1 MAETVK
7 VLIWGTAEQGP
18 CAYFRGHM
26 YDEELK
32 KHGIEMRHID
42 KVNFIADPSAQ
53 GMSQA
58 EASAKGLLKIDT
70 SDIDW
75 ADVVVF
81 RRYYNSSAQCMDKGC
96 NFRTKSPVEA
106 MAHPHEVQG
115 RDGITDMMWPAF
127 NTRAHNKAIIYETD
141 DNHFKIRDWNGYY
154 YDVKLEWDVIEQ
166 MARRADLV
174 TVSTGPIK
182 DEYSRFNDNI
192 RVIRNAIDPSIY
204 TSDIERPVNGGDLP
218 RVVYYGSTVRM
229 RDYAGEWDPEHNRH
243 KGGFAGKAVEELR
256 SKKKLWNIFIGVNPG
271 TEHVIAPYFDEAHY
285 YVENIK
291 QFSKTLANAKAD
303 IGIAPLVGD
312 EFDRCKS
319 ELHWLEYAITG
330 AAFVGEGFRR
340 GEAPYSMIRHG
351 VDGFLARTAQEWYSS
366 MKSLVESKDLRQQIA
381 GAAKERV
388 LLEYDYKVR
397 AKEWADAYRWAAE
410 HPNYGLRE
418 RGD

>member
-32 KHGIEMRHID
+32 KYGIEMRHID
-42 KVNFIADPSAQ
+42 KVNFIAAPEAQ
-53 GMSQA
+53 GMSQG
-58 EASAKGLLKIDT
+58 EAASKGLLKIDT
-70 SDIDW
+70 ADIDW

-81 RRYYNSSAQCMDKGC
+81 RRYYNSSAQCIEKTC
-96 NFRTKSPVEA
+96 TFRTKNPEEA
-106 MAHPHEVQG
+106 RAHPHEVQG
-115 RDGITDMMWPAF
+115 RDGITEMMWPAF

-154 YDVKLEWDVIEQ
+154 FDVKLEWDIIEQ

-204 TSDIERPVNGGDLP
+204 TSDIERPVHGGDLP
-218 RVVYYGSTVRM
+218 RVVYYGGTVRM
-229 RDYAGEWDPEHNRH
+229 RDYAGEWDPQHNRH
-243 KGGFAGKAVEELR
+243 KGGFCGKAVEELR
-256 SKKKLWNIFIGVNPG
+256 QKKKLWNVFIGMNPG

-291 QFSKTLANAKAD
+291 QFSQTLAGARGD
-303 IGIAPLVGD
+303 IGVAPLVGD
-312 EFDRCKS
+312 DFDRCKS

-340 GEAPYSMIRHG
+340 GDAPYSMVRHG

-366 MKSLVESKDLRQQIA
+366 IKSLVESKDLRQQIA

-388 LLEYDYKVR
+388 LLEYDYKER